1 MKVRTRLDVQ
11 RIIKAQRRAN
21 IATLPH
27 AGAAIRLTAMRSI
40 RKRKG
45 ASPRGTPPHTH
56 TKRLPRSILY
66 GVDKAAES
74 VVIGPAR
81 TKIGPA
87 GRVHEHGG
95 RIKQD
100 SFEPRPF
107 MGPALEKTRSRLPAM
122 WAGSIH

>member
-1 MKVRTRLDVQ
+1 MKVKTRLDVQ

-21 IATLPH
+21 IKTLPH
-27 AGAAIRLTAMRSI
+27 AGGFIRKTAMRSI

-45 ASPRGTPPHTH
+45 PSPRGTPPHTH
-56 TKRLPRSILY
+56 TKRLPGSILY
-66 GVDKAAES
+66 GVDKMAES

-81 TKIGPA
+81 TKIGLA
-87 GRVHEHGG
+87 GKVHEHGG

-100 SFEPRPF
+100 HFEPRPF

-122 WAGSIH
+122 WAGSVQ